1 LLDRPADTRAARLPR
16 NGAILVAE
24 DLAAGLVLRLGP
36 KAVAGIATD
45 AGGEDPM
52 LLRWLVIGLIVLPG
66 CSRATLPYKPD
77 PQPHGAR
84 ISADAHELADRLR
97 VEIDT
102 DGRRLEQAWIIKPDG
117 TSVAA
122 DAVENPPV
130 VTGPPPSISVGV
142 GGGSYGGGIGVGTG
156 VGAGFPVGEGRSRTQ
171 GNTTVWFPAA
181 QAGAAPWRLYVKLAG
196 VEPTT
201 FFVGGPTTP

>member
-1 LLDRPADTRAARLPR
+1 
-16 NGAILVAE
+16 
-24 DLAAGLVLRLGP
+24 
-36 KAVAGIATD
+36 
-45 AGGEDPM
+45 M
-52 LLRWLVIGLIVLPG
+52 LLRWLFIGLIVLPG

-77 PQPHGAR
+77 PQPREAR
-84 ISADAHELADRLR
+84 ISADVHELADRLR

-156 VGAGFPVGEGRSRTQ
+156 VGAGFPIGEGRSRTQ

-196 VEPTT
+196 VEATT